1 MRNDLRA
8 EEPTYLAE
16 ADEGEGIG
24 LLDLD
29 LPLAQH
35 LKQLIAG
42 PLLAGVLALGVSYL
56 VSPTFTAKTVIIPPS
71 QSQGGA
77 AAALSSLG
85 ALANLA
91 GVSVGGM
98 KNQADQYVGLIQST
112 TIADRIVE
120 RFKLMEVYD
129 AQYRQDAR
137 KTLSE
142 NVRVSLGKKD
152 GLITVEVDDHDPQR
166 AAEMANQFVA
176 ELRTLSSGLA
186 LSEAQQRRVFFEA
199 QLKQAR
205 DNLTTAQQ
213 ALEAS
218 GFNQGAIKAEPQ
230 AAAEAYAKLRA
241 EATLAEVKLQALR
254 SSLSD
259 NAPEVQQILAQL
271 STLRSQ
277 LARLESN
284 NSPQGS
290 DANYVGK
297 FREFKYQEQLFE
309 VMAKQYELARV
320 DESREG
326 TMIQVVD
333 VATPPERKSKPKRS
347 IVALA
352 TTFVT
357 LLLMA
362 GFFITRHFWRRSAAS
377 PENTEKLT
385 QLRAALRRS

>member
-8 EEPTYLAE
+8 DEPTYLAE
-16 ADEGEGIG
+16 EEGKEIG
-24 LLDLD
+24 LLDLA

-56 VSPTFTAKTVIIPPS
+56 VSPTFTAKTIIIPPS

-91 GVSVGGM
+91 GVSVGGI
-98 KNQADQYVGLIQST
+98 KNQADQYVSLMQST
-112 TIADRIVE
+112 TVADRIVE

-129 AQYRQDAR
+129 TKYREDAR
-137 KTLSE
+137 KTLSDKL
-142 NVRVSLGKKD
+142 RISLGKKD

-186 LSEAQQRRVFFEA
+186 LSEAQQRRAFFEA
-199 QLKQAR
+199 QLKQTR
-205 DNLTTAQQ
+205 DNLTAAQQ

-218 GFNQGAIKAEPQ
+218 GFNQSAIKAEPQ

-254 SSLSD
+254 SSLAD

-284 NSPQGS
+284 NSAQGG

-297 FREFKYQEQLFE
+297 YRDFKYQEELFE

-333 VATPPERKSKPKRS
+333 VATPPERKSKPKRAL
-347 IVALA
+347 VALA
-352 TTFVT
+352 TSFAT
-357 LLLMA
+357 LLLMS
-362 GFFITRHFWRRSAAS
+362 GFFIVRHFWRRSAAS
-377 PENTEKLT
+377 PENAEKLT